1 MDKVVISDLRSDT
14 CYVPDMMVKDGE
26 SIGVD
31 SSRSGVI
38 TLILRLSVP
47 ILTDEIVPDK
57 MVIGG
62 KPIGEDE
69 LEEFRKRLTDLKPA
83 DFGT

>member
-1 MDKVVISDLRSDT
+1 
-14 CYVPDMMVKDGE
+14 MMVKDGE

-38 TLILRLSVP
+38 TLTLRLGVP

-57 MVIGG
+57 MAIGG
-62 KPIGEDE
+62 
-69 LEEFRKRLTDLKPA
+69 
-83 DFGT
+83 

>member
-1 MDKVVISDLRSDT
+1 M
-14 CYVPDMMVKDGE
+14 
-26 SIGVD
+26 D
-31 SSRSGVI
+31 SSRSDVI
-38 TLILRLSVP
+38 NLTLRLGVP

-57 MVIGG
+57 VAIGG

-69 LEEFRKRLTDLKPA
+69 LEEFRKRLEDLKPE

>member
-1 MDKVVISDLRSDT
+1 
-14 CYVPDMMVKDGE
+14 MVKDGE

-31 SSRSGVI
+31 SCRSDVI
-38 TLILRLSVP
+38 TLTLRLGVP

-57 MVIGG
+57 VAIGG
-62 KPIGEDE
+62 KPIGKEE
-69 LEEFRKRLTDLKPA
+69 LAELRKRLKDLKPE